1 MTRTEY
7 LTDALDLL
15 NGLTDAAWE
24 PVCGAQA
31 REEFALLAFDAGQ
44 SIEDAWIEAVRHAN
58 TL

>member
-24 PVCGAQA
+24 PVCGAQD
-31 REEFALLAFDAGQ
+31 REAFALAAFGAGQ
-44 SIEDAWIEAVRHAN
+44 TIEGAWIEAVRHAN